1 MYGWATLG
9 FAGVS
14 LLGLIAS
21 FALRK
26 KTSHAVSVT

>member
-9 FAGVS
+9 FAGVW
-14 LLGLIAS
+14 LLGLITS

-26 KTSHAVSVT
+26 KTQNTMSVA